1 MDAIKADW
9 AGYQSAS
16 EAVRGMMRKRIAD
29 EQRLLVP
36 AATPDDARRR
46 RLTPGV
52 KSDQVEPQ
60 TFRHPGRSAG
70 VYRAVRP

>member
-1 MDAIKADW
+1 MNPSDRKPLQTAAGAEVSPSGRRRFMDAIKADW

-36 AATPDDARRR
+36 LLRRMTLDAAA
-46 RLTPGV
+46 
-52 KSDQVEPQ
+52 
-60 TFRHPGRSAG
+60 
-70 VYRAVRP
+70 